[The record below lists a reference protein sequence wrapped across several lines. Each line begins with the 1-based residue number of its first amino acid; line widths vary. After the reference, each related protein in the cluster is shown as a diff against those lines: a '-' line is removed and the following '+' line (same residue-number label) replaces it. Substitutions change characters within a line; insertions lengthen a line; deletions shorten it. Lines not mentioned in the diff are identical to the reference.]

1 MPNDLRDKFR
11 ERFGGTSRLFRAPGR
26 VNLIG
31 EHTDYN
37 EGFVMPAAIDFSCW
51 VAIGPRTDRR
61 LGIFSENMQQTSE
74 CDLASGVPHPSRN
87 WSDYPI
93 GVAVMLERSG
103 YSLRGANLYI
113 RSEVPLGAGL
123 SSSAAIEVS
132 VGFALLQ
139 VCGYEVDPVRLALLC
154 QSAENEF
161 VGARCGIMDQFTA
174 CYGRA
179 GQALMLDCR
188 TLDCRALHLPANV
201 DLVVCNTMV
210 RHQLAAGE
218 YNTRRAECE
227 DAVKRLAAVLPG
239 VHALRDVTSSDLEKH
254 RFCLTPTLYR
264 RARHIVTENERVR
277 LAATALERGDLVAM
291 RELMASSHRSLRDDY
306 QVSCAEL
313 DAMVDIAG
321 RQPGVYGAR
330 MTGGG
335 FGGCTINLVDKEHS
349 TAFRRTVAEAYHS
362 ATGLQPDVY
371 VCRASAGVEEVP
383 SEKREAQ

>member
-1 MPNDLRDKFR
+1 
-11 ERFGGTSRLFRAPGR
+11 
-26 VNLIG
+26 
-31 EHTDYN
+31 
-37 EGFVMPAAIDFSCW
+37 MPAAIDFSCG
-51 VAIGPRTDRR
+51 VAIAPRADRA
-61 LGIFSENMQQTSE
+61 LSIFSENMLETCH
-74 CDLASGVPHPSRN
+74 CDLSAGDPHPSQN

-93 GVAVMLERSG
+93 GVAVMLERAG
-103 YSLRGANLYI
+103 YSLRGANVYI

-139 VCGYEVDPVRLALLC
+139 ISGHGVDPVRLALIC
-154 QSAENEF
+154 QRAENEF

-188 TLDCRALHLPANV
+188 TLDCRALPLPANV

-227 DAVKRLAAVLPG
+227 EAVKRLAAVLPG
-239 VHALRDVTSSDLEKH
+239 VRALRDVTSADLEKH
-254 RFCLTPTLYR
+254 RLCLTPTLHR
-264 RARHIVTENERVR
+264 RARHIVTENERVQS
-277 LAATALERGDLVAM
+277 AATAWEGGNLAAI
-291 RELMASSHRSLRDDY
+291 RELMAASHCSLRDDY

-313 DAMVDIAG
+313 DTMVEIAG

-335 FGGCTINLVDKEHS
+335 FGGCTINLVDKENS
-349 TAFRRTVAEAYHS
+349 AAFRRIVAEDYHS

-371 VCRASAGVEEVP
+371 ICRASAGVEEVL
-383 SEKREAQ
+383 SGSDQ